1 MKGCENMKKE
11 TRVKDIDMNLIDTE
25 LEKEIDESE
34 EDIKNNKVY
43 EAREV
48 FEEMRQQYGY

>member
-1 MKGCENMKKE
+1 MKKE